1 MTDSTA
7 LQLFFD
13 NLNVVGYGIFF
24 VVGLAML
31 IGSYFIIQRRLQ
43 FLQTST
49 AAASGVVVEN
59 VYIKGTMH
67 ESGCYCPRIRFQTVD
82 GHEINFVSDSGC
94 NPAAYSVGESVS
106 LLYDPQQPEKASIN
120 SLTSLWLLP
129 FLLFILGM
137 SATVSLIIFLVG
149 KIAGN

>member
-1 MTDSTA
+1 MEPLTVA
-7 LQLFFD
+7 LIIGL
-13 NLNVVGYGIFF
+13 LF
-24 VVGLAML
+24 VVGFGML
-31 IGSYFIIQRRLQ
+31 VGSCFTFLHTRQ
-43 FLQTST
+43 FLQN
-49 AAASGVVVEN
+49 AEGVSGVVVEN
-59 VYIKGTMH
+59 ICKPGVGMGDRPA
-67 ESGCYCPRIRFQTVD
+67 GCYCPRIRFQTVD